1 MRALLQC
8 ISLLAVAALS
18 ACLTAD
24 APPPGLPSSSGPDE
38 PTTADGAGEVD
49 EKAAAAV
56 ATAPGSPTAGADL
69 GPLPPL
75 NIDPGLRK
83 ALLQALTK
91 LEEEAQEQLAEE
103 ERQQGSAELVRP
115 SASGVPG
122 SAPASGPDTGVQVT
136 SRGTSGAGGD
146 FNYFT
151 SPGGRPTAEASRDP
165 EPASTTTTSTTTTT
179 TTTSTTAAPPTAIPR
194 NHRPE
199 SEPARPLPFNLPAS
213 PLPTAATLLSQPPSA
228 RANTGIAGED
238 IRSNVIPSSSSL
250 VQQKPVVTSELVKSI
265 STNLPSA
272 PAANNITNGTSGG
285 KPEVAIFQA
294 PLVAAFTLHHDL
306 TGLPQSVEPLVEAPV
321 ASPVAFQQ
329 QLLAVH
335 QRHVFLKQQRQKI
348 EELERQRQLLA
359 QQRAEQERQRQVE
372 EQQLRLQLEL
382 QRQRQLQQQQL
393 LELHRQ
399 RQLLEA
405 QRLRQQQQLEL
416 QAQRQQQLQ
425 LQRQQQ
431 LESQRQQQQQLFLGQ
446 QQPAPSV
453 IQQQQAFF
461 SGRPTL
467 QGFRSQRQE
476 QQSATANPGVVD
488 VLPSVGAELKPP
500 PPPLPRNNVNNNNA
514 AQFRGF
520 SPALSQRLPAFLP
533 TPASPQQQVR
543 AQQQQQQQLLQSG
556 TSPVL
561 SRQVPD
567 GRGQQVLIQQSVPF
581 SLPVQPPPQPQD
593 VSFQQF
599 PQLGSFQPGPQAFRP
614 QRQQP
619 PPPPF
624 GFRPL
629 SPQQYDTITPALQ
642 SLQRQ
647 QQLRQRP
654 SLLQNNL
661 LGGALREDI
670 DIVSKVLSLNHQR
683 RNDTA
688 HEEEP
693 SLSP

>member
-1 MRALLQC
+1 MRIKKGIRLHKCMKKTLIHGFRTLLMGRALVLC
-8 ISLLAVAALS
+8 
-18 ACLTAD
+18 C
-24 APPPGLPSSSGPDE
+24 
-38 PTTADGAGEVD
+38 
-49 EKAAAAV
+49 
-56 ATAPGSPTAGADL
+56 
-69 GPLPPL
+69 
-75 NIDPGLRK
+75 
-83 ALLQALTK
+83 
-91 LEEEAQEQLAEE
+91 
-103 ERQQGSAELVRP
+103 
-115 SASGVPG
+115 
-122 SAPASGPDTGVQVT
+122 
-136 SRGTSGAGGD
+136 
-146 FNYFT
+146 
-151 SPGGRPTAEASRDP
+151 
-165 EPASTTTTSTTTTT
+165 
-179 TTTSTTAAPPTAIPR
+179 STTAAPPTAIPR

-199 SEPARPLPFNLPAS
+199 SEPPRPLPFNLPAS

-228 RANTGIAGED
+228 RANTGMTGED

-272 PAANNITNGTSGG
+272 PAASNITNGTSGG

-321 ASPVAFQQ
+321 ASPIAFQQ

-348 EELERQRQLLA
+348 EELETQRQLLA

-431 LESQRQQQQQLFLGQ
+431 LESQRQQQQQQLFLGQ
-446 QQPAPSV
+446 QPPPPSV
-453 IQQQQAFF
+453 VQQQQAFF

-500 PPPLPRNNVNNNNA
+500 PPPLLRNNNNNNNNA

-543 AQQQQQQQLLQSG
+543 AQQQQQQQQQLLQSG

-581 SLPVQPPPQPQD
+581 SLPVQPQPQD
-593 VSFQQF
+593 VS
-599 PQLGSFQPGPQAFRP
+599 
-614 QRQQP
+614 
-619 PPPPF
+619 
-624 GFRPL
+624 
-629 SPQQYDTITPALQ
+629 YDTITPALQ

-647 QQLRQRP
+647 QQQQQFRQRP
-654 SLLQNNL
+654 NLLQNNV

-688 HEEEP
+688 EEEEP

>member
-1 MRALLQC
+1 MRGIRQHGCQRKRHRLCDWDKLESGCRKANSAFLFRRPLNQPPRSPAWGMRDACRDRGQKRTRVPRSPKCLDGSVRC
-8 ISLLAVAALS
+8 ISVLAVAALG

-103 ERQQGSAELVRP
+103 ERQQGSPELVRP
-115 SASGVPG
+115 SASGLPG
-122 SAPASGPDTGVQVT
+122 TAPASGPDTGVQVT

-165 EPASTTTTSTTTTT
+165 EPVSTSTTSTTTTTT
-179 TTTSTTAAPPTAIPR
+179 TTTSTTALPPTAIPR

-228 RANTGIAGED
+228 RASAGIAGED

-272 PAANNITNGTSGG
+272 PAANNITNGTTGG

-321 ASPVAFQQ
+321 ASPIAFQQ

-348 EELERQRQLLA
+348 DELERQR
-359 QQRAEQERQRQVE
+359 
-372 EQQLRLQLEL
+372 
-382 QRQRQLQQQQL
+382 
-393 LELHRQ
+393 
-399 RQLLEA
+399 
-405 QRLRQQQQLEL
+405 
-416 QAQRQQQLQ
+416 
-425 LQRQQQ
+425 
-431 LESQRQQQQQLFLGQ
+431 QQQQLFLGQ
-446 QQPAPSV
+446 QPPPPSV
-453 IQQQQAFF
+453 VQQQQAFF

-500 PPPLPRNNVNNNNA
+500 PPPLLRNNNNNNNNNA

-543 AQQQQQQQLLQSG
+543 AQQQQQQQQLLQSG

-581 SLPVQPPPQPQD
+581 SLPVQPQPQD

-647 QQLRQRP
+647 QQQQQFRQRP
-654 SLLQNNL
+654 SLLQNNV

-688 HEEEP
+688 EEEEP
-693 SLSP
+693 SLTP